1 MKWLPACLVVVFVS
15 LGAFG
20 FAPAASGQS
29 TDYVVGPRDVIAVTV
44 TNEPTL
50 SGKFTVVADGTVTYP
65 LLGAVKVS
73 GLSVRAVERE
83 LRAKLADGYLEKPVV
98 SVTLDQP
105 GSQQVL
111 VMGEVKQAGSYPL
124 IGRITVLEALLK
136 AGAPTATAG
145 AEALIVHGA
154 VPPDAG
160 IANVDASDPK
170 RVQRVNLDALQR
182 GDLSQNLVLAPG
194 DMVFVP
200 RAEAAMPVYVTG
212 HVKAPGAYSLAIGTS
227 ILQALAQAG
236 GATDKGSTGRLTI
249 VRKVNGKVVEM
260 KAHLHD
266 AVQPGDTVIVGRR
279 LF

>member
-1 MKWLPACLVVVFVS
+1 MRWVPACLVVLV
-15 LGAFG
+15 LGSG
-20 FAPAASGQS
+20 LFASAAHGQS
-29 TDYVVGPRDVIAVTV
+29 NDYVVGPRDVLAVTV
-44 TNEPTL
+44 INEPTL

-65 LLGAVKVS
+65 LLGAIKVG

-83 LRAKLADGYLEKPVV
+83 LRTKLADGYLEKPIVT
-98 SVTLDQP
+98 VTLDQP

-124 IGRITVLEALLK
+124 LGRTTVLEALLK
-136 AGAPTATAG
+136 AGAPTPAAG

-160 IANVDASDPK
+160 TATVDTSDSR

-182 GDLSQNLVLAPG
+182 GDLSQNLVLGPG

-200 RAEAAMPVYVTG
+200 RAEAATPVYVTG
-212 HVKAPGAYSLAIGTS
+212 HVKAPGAYSVAIGTS
-227 ILQALAQAG
+227 VLQALAQAG

-249 VRKVNGKVVEM
+249 VRKVNGKVVEL
-260 KAHLHD
+260 KARLHD
-266 AVQPGDTVIVGRR
+266 LVQPGDTVIVGRR

>member
-1 MKWLPACLVVVFVS
+1 MRWLPACLVLL
-15 LGAFG
+15 LGAGLFP
-20 FAPAASGQS
+20 PAVHGQS
-29 TDYVVGPRDVIAVTV
+29 NEYVVGPRDVLAVTV
-44 TNEPTL
+44 INEPTL

-65 LLGAVKVS
+65 LLGAIKVG

-83 LRAKLADGYLEKPVV
+83 LRSKLADGYLEKPVV
-98 SVTLDQP
+98 SVTLDQA

-124 IGRITVLEALLK
+124 IGRTTVLEALLK
-136 AGAPTATAG
+136 AGAPTANAG
-145 AEALIVHGA
+145 TEALIVHGA
-154 VPPDAG
+154 VPPDSATPT
-160 IANVDASDPK
+160 IDASDPK

-182 GDLSQNLVLAPG
+182 GDLTQNLLLAPG

-200 RAEAAMPVYVTG
+200 RAEPATPVYVTG

-227 ILQALAQAG
+227 VLQALAQAG

-249 VRKVNGKVVEM
+249 VRKINGKPVEM
-260 KAHLHD
+260 KARLHD
-266 AVQPGDTVIVGRR
+266 LVQPGDTVIEGRR